1 MRTIHMAAAL
11 GLIVLT
17 ASRTSAQTV
26 TVTVDDEGGPRA
38 GATLGYGGHG
48 ADLEASID
56 SPELWNSVRVRALLG
71 LGRWVGVGEIPGDPE
86 VTRIGLSVI
95 RIGRRDIR
103 YPIRPYGG
111 LGVSA
116 YFRHGASVQ
125 SGLHLVVGMEG
136 SGERW
141 TIGPEVGLELP
152 VVRRDPPFF
161 EPRASLDP
169 TARIGV
175 ALRRRF

>member
-1 MRTIHMAAAL
+1 
-11 GLIVLT
+11 
-17 ASRTSAQTV
+17 
-26 TVTVDDEGGPRA
+26 
-38 GATLGYGGHG
+38 
-48 ADLEASID
+48 
-56 SPELWNSVRVRALLG
+56 
-71 LGRWVGVGEIPGDPE
+71 

-95 RIGRRDIR
+95 KIGRRDIR

-111 LGVSA
+111 VGFSA
-116 YFRHGASVQ
+116 YFRDGASVQ

-152 VVRRDPPFF
+152 VLRRPSPFF
-161 EPRASLDP
+161 EPRAQLDQ

>member
-1 MRTIHMAAAL
+1 MRTIHLAAAL
-11 GLIVLT
+11 GLTVVV
-17 ASRTSAQTV
+17 ASRSWAQTI
-26 TVTVDDEGGPRA
+26 TVYDEGGPRA

-48 ADLEASID
+48 PDLEASVD
-56 SPELWNSVRVRALLG
+56 SPELWNSVRVRALIG
-71 LGRWVGVGEIPGDPE
+71 LGRWVGFGETPGDPE

-95 RIGRRDIR
+95 KIGRRDIR

-111 LGVSA
+111 VGFSA
-116 YFRHGASVQ
+116 YFRDGARVQ

-152 VVRRDPPFF
+152 VLRRPSPFF
-161 EPRASLDP
+161 EPRAQLDQ

>member
-11 GLIVLT
+11 GFTVLI
-17 ASRTSAQTV
+17 ASQSSAQTI
-26 TVTVDDEGGPRA
+26 TVYDEGGPRA

-48 ADLEASID
+48 PDLEASID

-71 LGRWVGVGEIPGDPE
+71 VGRWVGLGEIPGAPE

-95 RIGRRDIR
+95 KIGRQDIR

-111 LGVSA
+111 FGFSA
-116 YFRHGASVQ
+116 YFRDGASVQ
-125 SGLHLVVGMEG
+125 GGLHVVVGMEG

-152 VVRRDPPFF
+152 VVRQYSPFL
-161 EPRASLDP
+161 EPRAHLDP
-169 TARIGV
+169 TVRIGV